1 LLLMEKFDVSYR
13 FRDDEYSSLVAQLV
27 PYERPELPWDEGP
40 GQSPARSLRLICAM
54 SEEAPGLVAWLTVR
68 NHRFASGMYWR
79 SGVFFRHPRYES
91 EALFELVERR
101 RLALTVKAPSPD
113 YFFAILRDSLEELIS
128 LRWPGLSY
136 ELAVPCPSLLANG
149 DRCTG
154 QFEFTTLQRRRE
166 RGTVQIECTKCDAPY
181 DIAWLLTG
189 FTSPALPTDDASA
202 KILHELSEV
211 KADVSRVAA
220 YAADTAG
227 QVRSVLRMLST
238 EVADCPRLFTLA
250 PGDHER
256 KRGHFWQQDPY
267 LLTLWCE
274 HPGHEHPCPKA
285 TYEVVRPKQ
294 WLSDVSPYVRLVVK
308 TLHLVV
314 PLAGAAA
321 GLVLSEEQLK
331 ALEHSI
337 KFTETLMETLPEPR
351 QSKNDPAFD
360 VNFGSSAEGLGLRT
374 LRTFLM
380 AEDPVQSFG
389 GLRRVPNPWGDF
401 LWICPEHYREYDRGL
416 PVVD

>member
-1 LLLMEKFDVSYR
+1 
-13 FRDDEYSSLVAQLV
+13 VA
-27 PYERPELPWDEGP
+27 R
-40 GQSPARSLRLICAM
+40 RI
-54 SEEAPGLVAWLTVR
+54 EAVA
-68 NHRFASGMYWR
+68 
-79 SGVFFRHPRYES
+79 
-91 EALFELVERR
+91 
-101 RLALTVKAPSPD
+101 
-113 YFFAILRDSLEELIS
+113 
-128 LRWPGLSY
+128 
-136 ELAVPCPSLLANG
+136 
-149 DRCTG
+149 
-154 QFEFTTLQRRRE
+154 
-166 RGTVQIECTKCDAPY
+166 
-181 DIAWLLTG
+181 
-189 FTSPALPTDDASA
+189 DDAS
-202 KILHELSEV
+202 LHEALGEGVVLEAVAGGELGGV
-211 KADVSRVAA
+211 KADVSRVVA

-250 PGDHER
+250 PGDHKR
-256 KRGHFWQQDPY
+256 KRGRFWQEDPY

-274 HPGHEHPCPKA
+274 HPGYVHPCSEA

-308 TLHLVV
+308 TLHLVA

-331 ALEHSI
+331 GVEHSI
-337 KFTETLMETLPEPR
+337 KFTETLVATLPEPR
-351 QSKNDPAFD
+351 ETKSHSAFD
-360 VNFGSSAEGLGLRT
+360 VNFGSSAEGAGLRA

-389 GLRRVPNPWGDF
+389 GLRRVPNPSGDF